1 MGAFKTSVSATVM
14 RAIKVKYK
22 DCGITGRPPNRAS
35 ELAHTHRNRAVWVR
49 AGPPGNQS
57 ILMMKNYHSDALFI
71 ILWENLSDYRRRG
84 AVART
89 KPVAHI

>member
-35 ELAHTHRNRAVWVR
+35 ELAHTHRKRAVWVR
-49 AGPPGNQS
+49 AGPPVINQ
-57 ILMMKNYHSDALFI
+57 F
-71 ILWENLSDYRRRG
+71 
-84 AVART
+84 
-89 KPVAHI
+89 